1 MSSLL
6 SFLMMRALPV
16 RWWSVL
22 VVVVILVLVGLEKFQ
37 SWLTQVSPM
46 MTPTYRIERI
56 EAGVLGKPA
65 GSRQPDPNVTPP

>member
-1 MSSLL
+1 MWSSLL

-22 VVVVILVLVGLEKFQ
+22 VVVAIFLWASLDKIQ

-56 EAGVLGKPA
+56 EAGDHA
-65 GSRQPDPNVTPP
+65 N